1 MKNIFKSYKR
11 LFAMLA
17 IVLSFSALSENSE
30 QNNSNDLKLA
40 KEFLSVCISDAKEDE
55 IEVSELID
63 YLVVCINDEL
73 EANDNNILSYTQI
86 IELIK
91 KSKLVK
97 LPTV

>member
-1 MKNIFKSYKR
+1 
-11 LFAMLA
+11 MLA